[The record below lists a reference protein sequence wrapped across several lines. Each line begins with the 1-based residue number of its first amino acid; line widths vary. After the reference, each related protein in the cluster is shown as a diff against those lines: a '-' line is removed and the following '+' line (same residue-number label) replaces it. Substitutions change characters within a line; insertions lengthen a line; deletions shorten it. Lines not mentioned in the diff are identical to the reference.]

1 MLAARATRRNAV
13 LVIAFISDPKE
24 SEQPPL
30 ERFALK
36 IATLIEAQ
44 RATDL
49 RCSMPVG
56 ENPGG
61 AQTFARNVGPNLT
74 EYLSE
79 RPEMSSHGEKSRK
92 AKTTKGYNTYE
103 YKIS

>member
-1 MLAARATRRNAV
+1 
-13 LVIAFISDPKE
+13 
-24 SEQPPL
+24 
-30 ERFALK
+30 
-36 IATLIEAQ
+36 
-44 RATDL
+44 
-49 RCSMPVG
+49 MPAG

-103 YKIS
+103 HKIS